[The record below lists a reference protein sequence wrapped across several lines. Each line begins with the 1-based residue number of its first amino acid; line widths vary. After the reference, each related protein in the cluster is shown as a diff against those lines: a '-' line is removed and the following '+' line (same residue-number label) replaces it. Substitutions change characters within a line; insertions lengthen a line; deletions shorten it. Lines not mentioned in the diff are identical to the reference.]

1 MSSIQNSSNTSRA
14 VLRDGI
20 TGLPWKGD
28 HPPLPSNYSGGMK
41 QLESLAKRPKKAGQL
56 EDYDAINKE
65 LLQEGIIEETPLA
78 VTGREFYIP
87 NKGVVRE
94 SAETTKMRIMY
105 DASAKVYDSAPSL
118 NDCLEV
124 GPPLQNQL

>member
-1 MSSIQNSSNTSRA
+1 
-14 VLRDGI
+14 
-20 TGLPWKGD
+20 
-28 HPPLPSNYSGGMK
+28 MK

-87 NKGVVRE
+87 SKDAVRE
-94 SAETTKMRIMY
+94 SAETMKMRIMSE
-105 DASAKVYDSAPSL
+105 ASAKVYDSAP
-118 NDCLEV
+118 C
-124 GPPLQNQL
+124 

>member
-1 MSSIQNSSNTSRA
+1 
-14 VLRDGI
+14 
-20 TGLPWKGD
+20 
-28 HPPLPSNYSGGMK
+28 MK
-41 QLESLAKRPKKAGQL
+41 QLESLAKRLKKAGQL

-78 VTGREFYIP
+78 VTRREFYIP
-87 NKGVVRE
+87 NKGVFRE

-105 DASAKVYDSAPSL
+105 EASAKVYDSAPSL

>member
-1 MSSIQNSSNTSRA
+1 
-14 VLRDGI
+14 
-20 TGLPWKGD
+20 
-28 HPPLPSNYSGGMK
+28 MK
-41 QLESLAKRPKKAGQL
+41 QLESLAKQPKKAGQL

-78 VTGREFYIP
+78 VTRREFYIP
-87 NKGVVRE
+87 NKGVFRE

-105 DASAKVYDSAPSL
+105 EASAKVYDSAPSL

>member
-1 MSSIQNSSNTSRA
+1 
-14 VLRDGI
+14 
-20 TGLPWKGD
+20 
-28 HPPLPSNYSGGMK
+28 MK

-56 EDYDAINKE
+56 EDCDAINKE

>member
-1 MSSIQNSSNTSRA
+1 
-14 VLRDGI
+14 
-20 TGLPWKGD
+20 
-28 HPPLPSNYSGGMK
+28 MK
-41 QLESLAKRPKKAGQL
+41 QLESLAKRLKKAGQL
-56 EDYDAINKE
+56 QDYDAINKE

-78 VTGREFYIP
+78 VTRREFYIP
-87 NKGVVRE
+87 NKGVFRE

-105 DASAKVYDSAPSL
+105 EASAKVYDSAPSL

>member
-1 MSSIQNSSNTSRA
+1 
-14 VLRDGI
+14 
-20 TGLPWKGD
+20 
-28 HPPLPSNYSGGMK
+28 MK
-41 QLESLAKRPKKAGQL
+41 QLESLAKRPKKAGLL

-78 VTGREFYIP
+78 VTRQEFYIP
-87 NKGVVRE
+87 NKGVFRE

-105 DASAKVYDSAPSL
+105 EASAKVYDSAPSL